1 MAFLALPKMREP
13 LKTALYFNY
22 LPQCVLVNVIDR
34 TMREECANL
43 SRRLRALQLILL
55 VFLHFCFAV
64 VSSRSAS
71 YCYFSKGCGLIVLID
86 QCPEGNTPL
95 QLSATALNP
104 RFNMRLMSLA
114 LSSLTS

>member
-95 QLSATALNP
+95 QKGGAFSSGRWNYQDCHPLFL
-104 RFNMRLMSLA
+104 RLY
-114 LSSLTS
+114 